1 MKNKPMKNLFLPLI
15 LAHSLVI
22 RIAFIFPV
30 FRVAIALLLISETLL
45 LLAFGGFSRSWE
57 DKQKLYLILLFA
69 GFIAA
74 IFGGV

>member
-1 MKNKPMKNLFLPLI
+1 MKNLLIPAI

-30 FRVAIALLLISETLL
+30 FRMAIALLLVAETLL
-45 LLAFGGFSRSWE
+45 LLAFGGFSQRW
-57 DKQKLYLILLFA
+57 DDRQKLYLILMIG